1 MLKQNIHI
9 DVVHLAV
16 IIYIAWNPDGT
27 EIDYFQD
34 HSPGTKRP
42 EISTSQQIQLTIR
55 ILPKGLNVQSEV
67 TVISSNGEFPD
78 QACTKIGVEQ
88 PTVCKEK
95 G

>member
-1 MLKQNIHI
+1 MLNQYRKVV
-9 DVVHLAV
+9 DVHLAI
-16 IIYIAWNPDGT
+16 IIYIAWNPGGAK
-27 EIDYFQD
+27 IDYFQD
-34 HSPGTKRP
+34 HSPGTKWA

-55 ILPKGLNVQSEV
+55 ILSKGLDVQSEV
-67 TVISSNGEFPD
+67 AVIDPNREFPD